1 MNTNTF
7 RTFFGFIFALGVPAL
22 ILYLLNLIFV
32 SQYEAAWGAKLLA
45 LFAYLSAILL
55 GLPAYFYMHKKRL
68 NKLGE
73 YFLMGALVVF
83 ICYALI
89 FGSLFI
95 SNWKDYPEHALLLLK
110 NSIGSAVVAVLYG
123 AVASAIFWFIRKWS
137 KINF

>member
-1 MNTNTF
+1 M
-7 RTFFGFIFALGVPAL
+7 PAL

-55 GLPAYFYMHKKRL
+55 GLPACFYMHKKRL

-73 YFLMGALVVF
+73 YFLMGSLVGF

-89 FGSLFI
+89 FVSLFI
-95 SNWKDYPEHALLLLK
+95 SNWKDYPEHALFLLK
-110 NSIGSAVVAVLYG
+110 NSISSTVVAVLYG
-123 AVASAIFWFIRKWS
+123 AVASTIFLVY
-137 KINF
+137 